1 MEGHM
6 LCVHMTPTPHAPYY
20 AFVLYPLQLLIA
32 CLLCRLFIS
41 HRDSVLGSPPHRRLT
56 ALLYLSQW
64 KSAEQGGWLRI
75 FTKPNQYNAQPASE
89 ASGDATHTLASS
101 SSSSSSSSSHDSTPA
116 NEPNPRQLPYFTA
129 NNRHSPKPPPSISIV
144 LGPPAATPVP
154 SSSSPSTPSHPPSYI
169 DIAPISGRLVLF
181 SSAEMWHEV
190 RPSFNLHRYA
200 ITLWMK

>member
-1 MEGHM
+1 M
-6 LCVHMTPTPHAPYY
+6 AP
-20 AFVLYPLQLLIA
+20 
-32 CLLCRLFIS
+32 LLCPVLIS

-75 FTKPNQYNAQPASE
+75 FTKPNQYNAQPSAE
-89 ASGDATHTLASS
+89 APGDAANTLSSAASS
-101 SSSSSSSSSHDSTPA
+101 HTPTSA
-116 NEPNPRQLPYFTA
+116 NESNAWQLPYFTA
-129 NNRHSPKPPPSISIV
+129 DNRHSPQPPPSTSIIIGHV
-144 LGPPAATPVP
+144 AAASNPLHSP
-154 SSSSPSTPSHPPSYI
+154 SSSPSTSPLPPAYI